1 MKSIGMLFFG
11 IILCSFKPLPKQHWV
26 SPNSIIE
33 VSKASGT
40 ITIDGIAGEGSWST
54 ATWYTMNN
62 MWVGTA
68 APTATDYQ
76 GRFKM
81 VYDKNYLYVLAEITD
96 EELVDT
102 HSDGLVNYWDD
113 DCLEIFVDEDASGG
127 LHGASYNAFA
137 YHIGIDSKVVDYGL
151 DNAPHYYNDHLQTVI
166 KKVGNVYTWE
176 VAMKIFPDNYVDGAV
191 NIPSILK
198 KGKKMGFAIAYNDTD
213 GTSGLR
219 QHMMANVDVAG
230 TDKNKGYLDASVFGK
245 IVLK

>member
-1 MKSIGMLFFG
+1 M
-11 IILCSFKPLPKQHWV
+11 KPLGILVLSVILFSFNPLPQK

-33 VSKASGT
+33 VNKASGV
-40 ITIDGIAGEGSWST
+40 ITIDGIGSEGYWST
-54 ATWYTMNN
+54 ATWYTMDNI
-62 MWVGTA
+62 WIGT

-81 VYDKNYLYVLAEITD
+81 VYNKNYLYVLAEITD

-102 HSDGLVNYWDD
+102 HADGLVNYWDD

-127 LHGASYNAFA
+127 LHGANYNAFA

-151 DNAPHYYNDHLQTVI
+151 DNAPHYYNDHAQTVI

-176 VAMKIFPDNYVDGAV
+176 VALKIFPDNYLDGAK

-198 KGKKMGFAIAYNDTD
+198 KGKKMGFAIAYNDAD
-213 GTSGLR
+213 GTSGVR
-219 QHMMANVDVAG
+219 QNMIANVDVAG